1 MAVAPRNYLTFSRKL
16 RYGAEAALFFLLMGL
31 FRLFSLDAASCLG
44 GWIGRNIFS
53 RLPPNRTARTNLKAA
68 FPEKTEAEIQAI
80 LTGMW
85 DNLGR
90 TVAEYPHL
98 KKFDRMGPGT
108 RTELDGAE
116 YVDAARDAG
125 QGAMFL
131 SGHLANWEMM
141 PMLGE
146 LLGLDGA
153 TVVRHPNN
161 PYVARWI
168 ARQRGL
174 RGPKDQIGKHSGAR
188 RIFAQLRTGKVI
200 YMLVDQRNDEG
211 IAVDFFGRPAPTTL
225 VPAALAIKTGARIF
239 IAGNRRK
246 GRSARFEVTVRP
258 GPEFTPSG
266 DTEADTRM
274 LTERITAQVEAIIR
288 SDPSQWLWIH
298 RRWGR

>member
-1 MAVAPRNYLTFSRKL
+1 MAGAPRNYLTFSRKL

-31 FRLFSLDAASCLG
+31 FRLLSLDAASCLG
-44 GWIGRNIFS
+44 GWIGRHIFS
-53 RLPPNRTARTNLKAA
+53 RLPPGRTARKNLKAA
-68 FPEKTEAEIQAI
+68 FPEKSEAEIQAI

-98 KKFDRMGPGT
+98 KKFDRVGPGS
-108 RTELDGAE
+108 RIEVNGAE
-116 YVDAARDAG
+116 HVDATLSAG
-125 QGAMFL
+125 QGVMFL
-131 SGHLANWEMM
+131 SAHLANWEMM

-146 LLGLDGA
+146 LWGLDGA

-168 ARQRGL
+168 GRQRSL
-174 RGPKDQIGKHSGAR
+174 RGPEDQIGKHSGAR
-188 RIFAQLRTGKVI
+188 RIFAQLRGGKVI

-211 IAVDFFGRPAPTTL
+211 IAVNFFGRPAMTTP
-225 VPAALAIKTGARIF
+225 VPAALAMKTGARML
-239 IAGNRRK
+239 IAANRRK
-246 GRSARFEVTVRP
+246 AGEARFEVTVRP
-258 GPEFTPSG
+258 GPEFISSG
-266 DTEADTRM
+266 DADADTRL

-298 RRWGR
+298 RRWK

>member
-1 MAVAPRNYLTFSRKL
+1 MAGPLSFSRKL

-31 FRLFSLDAASCLG
+31 FRLLSLDAASRLG

-53 RLPPNRTARTNLKAA
+53 RLPPNQIARQNLKAA
-68 FPEKTEAEIQAI
+68 FPEKTEAEIETVLEA
-80 LTGMW
+80 MW

-98 KKFDRMGPGT
+98 KKFNRVGPGS
-108 RTELDGAE
+108 RIEVDGAAHI
-116 YVDAARDAG
+116 DTARYSG

-131 SGHLANWEMM
+131 SAHLGNWEMM

-146 LLGLDGA
+146 LLELDGA

-168 ARQRGL
+168 GRQRAQ

-188 RIFAQLRTGKVI
+188 RIFSQLRAGKVI

-211 IAVDFFGRPAPTTL
+211 IAVNFFGRPAMTTP
-225 VPAALAIKTGARIF
+225 VPAALAMKTGAQIL
-239 IAGNRRK
+239 IAANRRK
-246 GRSARFEVTVRP
+246 GRSANFEVTVRP
-258 GPEFTPSG
+258 GPQFISTG
-266 DTEADTRM
+266 DAAADTRL
-274 LTERITAQVEAIIR
+274 LTERITAQVETIIR

-298 RRWGR
+298 RRWSR

>member
-1 MAVAPRNYLTFSRKL
+1 MAGPLSFSRKL
-16 RYGAEAALFFLLMGL
+16 RYGAEAASFFLLMGL

-44 GWIGRNIFS
+44 GWIGRHIFS
-53 RLPPNRTARTNLKAA
+53 SLPPNRTARKNLKAA
-68 FPEKTEAEIQAI
+68 FPEKSEAEIQAI

-98 KKFDRMGPGT
+98 KKFDRVGPGT
-108 RTELDGAE
+108 RIELDGAE
-116 YVDAARDAG
+116 YVDATRDAG
-125 QGAMFL
+125 QGALFL
-131 SGHLANWEMM
+131 SGHFANWEMM
-141 PMLGE
+141 PMLGA
-146 LLGLDGA
+146 LWGLEGA

-188 RIFAQLRTGKVI
+188 RIFSQLRDGKVI

-211 IAVDFFGRPAPTTL
+211 IAVDFFGRAAPTTP
-225 VPAALAIKTGARIF
+225 VPAALAMKTGARIL

-258 GPEFTPSG
+258 GPEFVASG
-266 DTEADTRM
+266 DVEADTRL

-288 SDPSQWLWIH
+288 SDPSQWLWVH
-298 RRWGR
+298 NRWK

>member
-1 MAVAPRNYLTFSRKL
+1 MDGAPRNYLTFSRKL

-44 GWIGRNIFS
+44 GWIGRNIFA
-53 RLPPNRTARTNLKAA
+53 RLPPGRIARKNLKAA
-68 FPEKTEAEIQAI
+68 FPEKSETEIQAI

-98 KKFDRMGPGT
+98 KKFDRVGPGT
-108 RTELDGAE
+108 RIELDGAE
-116 YVDAARDAG
+116 YVDATRDAG
-125 QGAMFL
+125 QGALFL
-131 SGHLANWEMM
+131 SGHLANWEIM
-141 PMLGE
+141 PMLGAM
-146 LLGLDGA
+146 LGLDGA
-153 TVVRHPNN
+153 TVVRPPNN

-168 ARQRGL
+168 ARQRGQ
-174 RGPKDQIGKHSGAR
+174 RGPREQIGKHSGAR
-188 RIFAQLRTGKVI
+188 RIFSQLRDDKAI

-211 IAVDFFGRPAPTTL
+211 IAVDFFGRPAMTTP
-225 VPAALAIKTGARIF
+225 VPAALATKTGARIL
-239 IAGNRRK
+239 IVGNRRK
-246 GRSARFEVTVRP
+246 GRSAQFEVTVRP
-258 GPEFTPSG
+258 GPEVTASG
-266 DTEADTRM
+266 DVEADTRL

>member
-1 MAVAPRNYLTFSRKL
+1 MAGPLSFSRKL
-16 RYGAEAALFFLLMGL
+16 RYGVEAALFFLLMGL
-31 FRLFSLDAASCLG
+31 FRLFSLDAASWLG

-53 RLPPNRTARTNLKAA
+53 RLPPNKIARENLKAA
-68 FPEKTEAEIQAI
+68 FPEKSEAEIQTI

-98 KKFDRMGPGT
+98 KKFDRVGPGS
-108 RTELDGAE
+108 RIELDGAE
-116 YVDAARDAG
+116 YVEVVRNVSE
-125 QGAMFL
+125 GAMFL
-131 SGHLANWEMM
+131 SAHLANWEMM

-146 LLGLDGA
+146 LWGLDGA

-168 ARQRGL
+168 ARQRGQ
-174 RGPKDQIGKHSGAR
+174 RGPKEQIGKHSGAR
-188 RIFAQLRTGKVI
+188 RVYSQLRLGKVI

-211 IAVDFFGRPAPTTL
+211 IAVNFFGRPAMTTP
-225 VPAALAIKTGARIF
+225 VPAALAKKTGARIL

-246 GRSARFEVTVRP
+246 AGTARFEVTVRP
-258 GPEFTPSG
+258 GPEFTFSG
-266 DTEADTRM
+266 DEAADMRL
-274 LTERITAQVEAIIR
+274 LTEQITAQVEAIIR